1 MANGNAK
8 SSTFLGSRDKMDL
21 FDGFAQFTL
30 LVVGLVAAVIVIA
43 AIVSAFHGNFIGLLI
58 IALVLVFSVKRKK

>member
-1 MANGNAK
+1 
-8 SSTFLGSRDKMDL
+8 MDL
-21 FDGFAQFTL
+21 FDGFAQFAL

-43 AIVSAFHGNFIGLLI
+43 AIISAFHGNFIGLLI